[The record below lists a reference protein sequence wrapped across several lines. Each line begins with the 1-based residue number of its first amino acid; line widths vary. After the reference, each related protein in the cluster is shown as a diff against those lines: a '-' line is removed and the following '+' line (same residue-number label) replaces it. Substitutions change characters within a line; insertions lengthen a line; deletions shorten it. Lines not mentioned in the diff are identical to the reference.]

1 MFYRK
6 KTYQVKSEFVSTFN
20 KHFNE
25 NLLPTQIKHGSS
37 LVGRWMTN
45 DQEGLVEIFAIWEYD
60 SYEDY
65 LQIEE
70 EVRSDRDHV
79 KRVKDWY
86 NRQGGR
92 DYVISKQL
100 VSVKD
105 EEVHCTVEE
114 VEG

>member
-20 KHFNE
+20 KHFNQ
-25 NLLPTQIKHGSS
+25 NLLPTQIKHGSR

-45 DQEGLVEIFAIWEYD
+45 DQDGLVEIFAIWEYD
-60 SYEDY
+60 SYGSY
-65 LQIEE
+65 VQIEE
-70 EVRSDRDHV
+70 EVRGDRAHV

-86 NRQGGR
+86 DRHGGR

-100 VSVKD
+100 VSVND
-105 EEVHCTVEE
+105 EEIYSTVER
-114 VEG
+114 